1 MTMLIFK
8 RSYDDFMIFIYDKF
22 MITNWS
28 PLIINKKDHLTA
40 QCRQKKQ
47 IENI

>member
-22 MITNWS
+22 MITN
-28 PLIINKKDHLTA
+28 
-40 QCRQKKQ
+40 
-47 IENI
+47 